1 MTKPVVD
8 RGEKWLQAA
17 LGFAGFSFFFSR
29 ALLRPHP
36 TASQRGPTPKPPH
49 ESRLPLV
56 VRRDRVLIWLSLA
69 SLALAACVGDKKRDL
84 EAERQRL
91 KEYILEQAPKALEN
105 KLAVSFEDKVSLL
118 GYDVSPSKH
127 AKPGDTIKLEMY
139 WRLEKDLE
147 PGWNLFTHVLDASGQ
162 RLLNID
168 NVGPLREWKGDSQ
181 ALPPGDWEV
190 GKVYVDEQ
198 TFVVPKGITRGD
210 IKVVTGI
217 WKKEERLKVS
227 QGQADTE
234 NRALVVSI
242 GVGDDK
248 KKARRSSKKADRTP
262 RLRVQMLDDD
272 QSITIDG
279 KLDEKAWRRAAATRR
294 FVNVKTG
301 SSNKQFPVNGRAKL
315 LWDEKFLYVA
325 FEVEDKDITG
335 GFEKGAKDPHLW
347 TKDTVEIMVEQRRGL
362 RLRRH
367 RYELDAAG
375 LPQSLE
381 HRGERSLRDLGRAGR
396 QPRAHRRA

>member
-1 MTKPVVD
+1 
-8 RGEKWLQAA
+8 
-17 LGFAGFSFFFSR
+17 
-29 ALLRPHP
+29 
-36 TASQRGPTPKPPH
+36 
-49 ESRLPLV
+49 
-56 VRRDRVLIWLSLA
+56 
-69 SLALAACVGDKKRDL
+69 
-84 EAERQRL
+84 
-91 KEYILEQAPKALEN
+91 
-105 KLAVSFEDKVSLL
+105 
-118 GYDVSPSKH
+118 
-127 AKPGDTIKLEMY
+127 
-139 WRLEKDLE
+139 
-147 PGWNLFTHVLDASGQ
+147 
-162 RLLNID
+162 
-168 NVGPLREWKGDSQ
+168 
-181 ALPPGDWEV
+181 
-190 GKVYVDEQ
+190 VYVDEQ

-347 TKDTVEIMVEQRRGL
+347 TKDTVEIMVDPEGDGDNKDYYEIQISPQNLVFDSRFDDYNVPRGSDEAPYGHEDWSSGLESAVVIDGSIDNPKDEDEGYVVEARIPWKAFDKAQQAPPQAGTTWRMNFYAIQDNGGVAWSPILGKGNFHKASRFGRVTWTKVDRRGASKRLHEGAGFNKRLSKLKGALGAAHGDERRKAPL
-362 RLRRH
+362 RPPPGAPPVLKK
-367 RYELDAAG
+367 EPTDN
-375 LPQSLE
+375 P
-381 HRGERSLRDLGRAGR
+381 
-396 QPRAHRRA
+396 